1 MKIAADPRLFWFLK
15 EGSSLDLTNPS
26 TLEMYV
32 QQVITRGGEKDVR
45 TLLKVIDRKNL
56 HQTFQRL
63 KSFVPFEVRK
73 FWEDF
78 FGSH

>member
-1 MKIAADPRLFWFLK
+1 MKIPTDPRLFWFLK

-45 TLLKVIDRKNL
+45 TLLKTVDRKN
-56 HQTFQRL
+56 FQKIFQKL
-63 KSFVPFEVRK
+63 KSFVPMEVRK